1 LKVNHYYNPHLYSS
15 QTVESLTSREKPES
29 TQPITYTYTHAVF
42 LLQPGDFNLKDL
54 ASTVLIPIMGFGDR
68 LTLEVQGAEAS
79 EIVEARRDC
88 VFMLPGLCKL
98 ETSGSGKIVCI
109 LLGLKE

>member
-1 LKVNHYYNPHLYSS
+1 
-15 QTVESLTSREKPES
+15 
-29 TQPITYTYTHAVF
+29 
-42 LLQPGDFNLKDL
+42 
-54 ASTVLIPIMGFGDR
+54 MGFGDR
-68 LTLEVQGAEAS
+68 LTLEVQGVEAS